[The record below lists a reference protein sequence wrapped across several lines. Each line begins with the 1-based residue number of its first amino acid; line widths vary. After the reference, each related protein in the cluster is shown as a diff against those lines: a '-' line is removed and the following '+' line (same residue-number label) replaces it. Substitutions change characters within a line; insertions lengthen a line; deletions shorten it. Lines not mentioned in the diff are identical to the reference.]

1 MSGNAAHLSD
11 RVSDRAD
18 PARRRLLRAGSGAVL
33 ALALQP
39 SFAAD
44 DELAAAVR
52 RFAGDARIN
61 AGRVTLDIAPL
72 VENGN
77 TVPVTLRADSP
88 MTDDDHVTA
97 LALFNQRNPLR
108 DVAVFHLTPASGRAQ
123 VSTRIRLA
131 TSQDLAAVA
140 RMSDGSVWQHRV
152 AVLVTLASC
161 VE

>member
-1 MSGNAAHLSD
+1 MSRADARLRCD
-11 RVSDRAD
+11 AD
-18 PARRRLLRAGSGAVL
+18 PARRQLLRASGGVLL
-33 ALALQP
+33 ALTLRP
-39 SFAAD
+39 SSAAD

-52 RFAGDARIN
+52 RFAGSAPVGT
-61 AGRVTLDIAPL
+61 GRVTLDIAPL

-88 MTDDDHVTA
+88 MTDADHVTA

-161 VE
+161 IE